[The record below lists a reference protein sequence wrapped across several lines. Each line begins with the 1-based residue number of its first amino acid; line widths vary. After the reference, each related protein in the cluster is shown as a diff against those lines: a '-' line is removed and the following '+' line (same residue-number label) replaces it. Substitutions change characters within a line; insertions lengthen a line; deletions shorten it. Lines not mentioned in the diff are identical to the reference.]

1 MKNVGFVFL
10 ILVLVFGCAKPN
22 YQDRTPTTLGTP
34 DEAPPDTPT
43 KPDPQQPTPI
53 NPVDPVQP
61 PATCKHIFAKTQ
73 TCLNYKWTKSATATE
88 MGAIELFLANLERP
102 LTPIDLNYNVA
113 IVLWMPSMGHGSR
126 PVVVE
131 KQASL
136 KYNAT
141 KIFFI
146 MPGDWEIRFQLKSN
160 NEIVDEYVVKIII

>member
-1 MKNVGFVFL
+1 MKKLGL
-10 ILVLVFGCAKPN
+10 IILLSVLVFGCAKPN
-22 YQDRTPTTLGTP
+22 YQDRNPSTLSTP
-34 DEAPPDTPT
+34 DEDPTPDTPVPI
-43 KPDPQQPTPI
+43 KPVEP
-53 NPVDPVQP
+53 NPNLP
-61 PATCKHIFAKTQ
+61 PATCKHVFTKTQ
-73 TCLNYKWTKSATATE
+73 TCLNYKWTKSATSTE
-88 MGAIELFLANLERP
+88 MGSIELFLAAIEKP
-102 LTPIDLNYNVA
+102 LIPIDLNYNVA

-131 KQASL
+131 KQSSS